1 MGCCSCKSKPV
12 VIEGSTQILPW
23 WAKTA
28 QMDVARDV
36 NAKEKN
42 KDMAIPGGGKPILAG
57 SQMAINTGWVVAESG
72 NASGVVESPRT
83 ARLYSAEPLLAD
95 TSRKFSSDPMFPS
108 GGPLFQER
116 RLN

>member
-1 MGCCSCKSKPV
+1 MA
-12 VIEGSTQILPW
+12 GS
-23 WAKTA
+23 
-28 QMDVARDV
+28 QMAINVARDV

-42 KDMAIPGGGKPILAG
+42 KDMPIPGGGKPILAG